1 MSRKKP
7 TVVIITAHDIGRHLG
22 CYGIHEVDTP
32 HIDGIAA
39 TGVRFTNFYSTSPQ
53 CSPSRASFATGRY
66 PHSTGV
72 LGICNRS
79 FGFDLNRDESHLA
92 GLLKTAGYRTH
103 GIGEVHETLDPQR
116 LFDNYSSETDP
127 ERIVDETA
135 AILRE
140 SRSDGG
146 PLYLQIGFRQAH
158 RPFENGSDTSNGV
171 FLPPW
176 LETEESAVEELSR
189 FQGSIK
195 ALDNAVGDL
204 LKEIRVSGDP
214 DNTCVLF
221 LLDDGI
227 PFRRANYSL
236 YEPGCTIAAILRW
249 PATGWSG
256 GTEVDVLAS
265 GVDILPTLMSALE
278 LAIPENVQGHDLCES
293 IMGVPTNRRKLVFTE
308 QNSHAY
314 LDCSRAVR
322 NERYKIIANFSP
334 GKGYYDPSQ
343 SWRPSTRVALGSD
356 RGAPYHPPLELYDLE
371 KDPLERKNLSDRRE
385 YERVKKE
392 LSKALMTWMNETGD
406 PILNGIPNPPI
417 YSRAFEELSVS
428 YEGSNR

>member
-1 MSRKKP
+1 MSRSRP
-7 TVVIITAHDIGRHLG
+7 TVVMITAHDIGRHLG

-32 HIDGIAA
+32 HIDGLAG

-79 FGFDLNRDESHLA
+79 FGFDLNCDETHLA
-92 GLLKTAGYRTH
+92 GLLKTAGYGTH
-103 GIGEVHETLDPQR
+103 GIGEVHETLVPQR
-116 LFDNYSSETDP
+116 LFDNYSSEIHPD
-127 ERIVDETA
+127 RIVDETR

-140 SRSDGG
+140 SRSDAR
-146 PLYLQIGFRQAH
+146 PLYLQIGFRHAH

-171 FLPPW
+171 FVPPW
-176 LETEESAVEELSR
+176 LETEQSAVEELSR

-195 ALDNAVGDL
+195 ALDNAVGDIL
-204 LKEIRVSGDP
+204 EDIQVSGDP

-221 LLDDGI
+221 LGDHGI
-227 PFRRANYSL
+227 PFPRAKHSL

-249 PATGWSG
+249 PANGWRG
-256 GTEVDVLAS
+256 GSVVDVLAS
-265 GVDILPTLMSALE
+265 GVDILPTLMNALD
-278 LAIPENVQGHDLCES
+278 LPIPENVQGHDLGES
-293 IMGVPTNRRKLVFTE
+293 IMGAPTNRRSLVFTE
-308 QNSHAY
+308 QNFHAY

-322 NERYKIIANFSP
+322 DERYKIIANFSP

-343 SWRPSTRVALGSD
+343 SWRPSTKVKLGSD
-356 RGAPYHPPLELYDLE
+356 RMAPYHPPLELYDLNI
-371 KDPLERKNLSDRRE
+371 DPLERRNLSDSRE
-385 YERVKKE
+385 YESVKKRLSTE
-392 LSKALMTWMNETGD
+392 LLTWMNETGD

-417 YSRAFEELSVS
+417 YRRAFEELGVS
-428 YEGSNR
+428 YERGAR